1 MAAIITTPF
10 RKLNAENFKS
20 DVADST
26 NNSVYL
32 AIGKADAWSLN
43 TSDDTDTTPFVP
55 GDHIDSINEAHQ
67 NILGMQK
74 LAAGDISHVIVRRD
88 YGDGKT
94 FVAWD
99 SNDSDIFDKA
109 FYCLTDE
116 FKVYKCLVA
125 GGSVTSVRPSHTDTT
140 LPSQA
145 DGYVWKYMYT
155 VTTADAEK
163 FLTNSFMPVKTLG
176 MSISSNGE
184 TASVDNSITPAGTAD
199 RPQAES
205 QVASYNLT
213 NAAGI
218 ERIEVTNGG
227 TGYDGSNVTVEI
239 NGDGENASVL
249 SANVTVSNGSVTAV
263 TLNNKGTNYTVA
275 DITFSGGGASTQAT
289 ARAVISP
296 INGHGT
302 DPISELG
309 AFYIALNAQLVG
321 AGGGDLTTGNDFR
334 QISIIKNPEA
344 DPVRVAASEVSVL
357 SGTSIAS
364 SNTLNGLKIMTM
376 SSNIAGSYAADDVIT
391 SNSGAKAFVAK
402 VNTSDNTLFYYQNSK
417 TGYEEFSSG
426 DTVTSVPTGGSLTI
440 QSAPTTADFVKGTG
454 DMIFLENRNPVNR
467 TTSQTED
474 IKCIIEF

>member
-88 YGDGKT
+88 YEDGKT

-140 LPSQA
+140 LPAQG
-145 DGYVWKYMYT
+145 DGYIWKYMYT
-155 VTTADAEK
+155 ITTADAEK
-163 FLTNSFMPVKTLG
+163 FLTNSFMPIKTLG
-176 MSISSNGE
+176 MTISSNGE
-184 TASVDNSITPAGTAD
+184 TASVNNTITPVGTAN

-218 ERIEVTNGG
+218 ERIEVTSGG
-227 TGYDGSNVTVEI
+227 AGYGSAPTVTI
-239 NGDGENASVL
+239 NGDGESASVL
-249 SANVTVSNGSVTAV
+249 GANVTITNGSVTAV
-263 TLNNKGTNYTVA
+263 SLNNKGTNYTVA
-275 DITFSGGGASTQAT
+275 DITFEGGGASTQAT

-296 INGHGT
+296 LNGHGT
-302 DPISELG
+302 DPVSELG

-334 QISIIKNPEA
+334 QISIIKNPDA
-344 DPVRVAASEVSVL
+344 DPTRVSASEVSVL

-376 SSNIAGSYAADDVIT
+376 SSNIAGSYAADDIIT
-391 SNSGAKAFVAK
+391 NADGAKAFVAK
-402 VNTSDNTLFYYQNSK
+402 VNTTDNTLFYYQNSK
-417 TGYEEFSSG
+417 TGYEVFSSG
-426 DTVTSVPTGGSLTI
+426 DTITATPSGGGLTI
-440 QSAPTTADFVKGTG
+440 QSTPTTADFVKGSG
-454 DMIFLENRNPVNR
+454 QMIFLENRNPVNR